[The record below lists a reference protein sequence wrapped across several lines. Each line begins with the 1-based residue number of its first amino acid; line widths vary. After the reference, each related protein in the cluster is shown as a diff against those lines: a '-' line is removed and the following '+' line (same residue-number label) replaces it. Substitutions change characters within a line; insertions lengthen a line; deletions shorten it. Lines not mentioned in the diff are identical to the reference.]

1 MTQIY
6 TRPDWLE
13 GHGSPSDR
21 GGADAYYGRPYDPH
35 YWPEGTY
42 KGARVSAQDMTDEQ
56 KKAYMKAYL
65 EQDDF
70 KDWG

>member
-1 MTQIY
+1 MTQIN

-42 KGARVSAQDMTDEQ
+42 KGTRVSAKDMTDEQ

>member
-1 MTQIY
+1 MTQIH

-42 KGARVSAQDMTDEQ
+42 KGTRVSASDTVSYTHLTLPT
-56 KKAYMKAYL
+56 KA
-65 EQDDF
+65 
-70 KDWG
+70 